1 MDLSDAIT
9 MTLALLIFAG
19 IVLGPIMG
27 ETAWPVSPEP
37 TGPQGL
43 ATVLT
48 GLNERVLS
56 GNPINLTPL
65 TMPET
70 TAWLI
75 VPDENETANQ
85 DENST
90 QVTPEYDDDELIG
103 LVANSSVSLML
114 LAMQNAHALYAWD
127 EKTAREH
134 AATLQGFARSALKES
149 AGFSVSTGMEE
160 TKTSYTLALESYV
173 AYADIVLQNDR
184 LNATLVDTAFQELER
199 GSGYLREALD
209 GIDRQTLRVP
219 AEVVDI
225 NLPVAQPSTVPADTL
240 TLMQR
245 YVYDDRIGANEISI
259 MLISADLIH
268 EYYLNGEEI
277 AAEPGRAFLVVEVK
291 VMNLGHKGERRIY
304 TIRTPE
310 VSAFTLYYRGTTY
323 SPIKLVHGTT
333 LGEPYAGVTLDRY
346 EKKHGYIVFDV
357 PDAINLSECFIRVNL
372 GEAGSP
378 TWALGKKV

>member
-1 MDLSDAIT
+1 

-65 TMPET
+65 TMPEM

-199 GSGYLREALD
+199 GSGYLREAID

-277 AAEPGRAFLVVEVK
+277 AAEPGRAFLLVEVK

>member
-1 MDLSDAIT
+1 

-56 GNPINLTPL
+56 GNSINLTPL
-65 TMPET
+65 TMPEM
-70 TAWLI
+70 TAGLI
-75 VPDENETANQ
+75 VPDENETANL

-103 LVANSSVSLML
+103 LVENSSVSLML

-160 TKTSYTLALESYV
+160 TKTSYTLALESYL

-225 NLPVAQPSTVPADTL
+225 NLSIAQPSTVPADML

-259 MLISADLIH
+259 MLISADIIH
-268 EYYLNGEEI
+268 AYYLNGEEI

-323 SPIKLVHGTT
+323 SPIKLVRGTT

-378 TWALGKKV
+378 IWALGKKV

>member
-1 MDLSDAIT
+1 

-65 TMPET
+65 TMPDM
-70 TAWLI
+70 TAGLI
-75 VPDENETANQ
+75 VPDENETANL

-103 LVANSSVSLML
+103 LVENSSVSLML

-173 AYADIVLQNDR
+173 TYADIVLQNDR

-378 TWALGKKV
+378 VWTLGKTG

>member
-1 MDLSDAIT
+1 

-65 TMPET
+65 TMPEM

-245 YVYDDRIGANEISI
+245 YVYADRIGANEISI

>member
-1 MDLSDAIT
+1 

-127 EKTAREH
+127 EKTARDH

-225 NLPVAQPSTVPADTL
+225 NLSVAQPSTVPADTL

-277 AAEPGRAFLVVEVK
+277 AAEPGRAFLLVEVK

-333 LGEPYAGVTLDRY
+333 LGEPYSGVTLDRY

>member
-1 MDLSDAIT
+1 

>member
-1 MDLSDAIT
+1 

-65 TMPET
+65 TMPDM
-70 TAWLI
+70 TAGLI
-75 VPDENETANQ
+75 VPDENETANL

-103 LVANSSVSLML
+103 LVENSSVSLML

-173 AYADIVLQNDR
+173 TYADIVLQNDR

-219 AEVVDI
+219 AEVVDT
-225 NLPVAQPSTVPADTL
+225 NLSVAQPSTVPADTL

-378 TWALGKKV
+378 VWTLGKTG

>member
-1 MDLSDAIT
+1 

-48 GLNERVLS
+48 GLNERVL
-56 GNPINLTPL
+56 NPINLTPL
-65 TMPET
+65 TMPDM
-70 TAWLI
+70 TAGLI
-75 VPDENETANQ
+75 VPDENETANL

-103 LVANSSVSLML
+103 LVENSSVSLML

-127 EKTAREH
+127 EKTARDH

-173 AYADIVLQNDR
+173 TYADIVLQNDR

-219 AEVVDI
+219 AEVVDT
-225 NLPVAQPSTVPADTL
+225 NLSVAQPSTVPADTL

-259 MLISADLIH
+259 MLISTDLIH
-268 EYYLNGEEI
+268 AYYLNGEEI

-304 TIRTPE
+304 KIRTPE
-310 VSAFTLYYRGTTY
+310 VSAFTLCYRGTTY
-323 SPIKLVHGTT
+323 SPIKLVPGTT
-333 LGEPYAGVTLDRY
+333 LGKPYAGVTLDRY
-346 EKKHGYIVFDV
+346 EKEHGYIVFDV

-378 TWALGKKV
+378 VWTLGKTG